1 MKKIISLC
9 VIAAML
15 AAVLC
20 ACGASKEAD
29 GYAEDIKMQSVV
41 ETTQAASGAMGITGD
56 FTSNE
61 NGAFYEEYYDTE
73 DSFTVSEASGAVNP
87 AALAASRKLIRNASL
102 EVQTKGFD
110 TFLAQLEAN
119 ADKIGGYVERSEV
132 RGDNYNY
139 VSDRYAYLVLRIP
152 STDFDAFIS
161 GVSEIATVTS
171 KEIGLQ
177 DVTSSYV
184 DTESRIKALETEQ
197 ESLLS
202 LLKKAI
208 NVSEVIEIQ
217 DRLTQVR
224 GELESYKGQLKLY
237 DEQIAYSTI
246 TVNVYEVERVTL
258 PEQEGFLDEVKER
271 LSDNLYDIG
280 EGFRELAVWFISSLP
295 YLAMFAVAVV
305 AFVLIVRAAVKKRRK
320 KRNINTGADTQVK

>member
-1 MKKIISLC
+1 MKKIISVCLI
-9 VIAAML
+9 VLML

-29 GYAEDIKMQSVV
+29 GYAEDIHMQTVV
-41 ETTQAASGAMGITGD
+41 ETTQASSAGGFSSMENFSADT
-56 FTSNE
+56 E
-61 NGAFYEEYYDTE
+61 NGYFELK
-73 DSFTVSEASGAVNP
+73 SEAEFTDSAAPGAVNS

-110 TFLAQLEAN
+110 TFLTQLEAN
-119 ADKIGGYVERSEV
+119 AEKIGGYVEQSEV

-139 VSDRYAYLVLRIP
+139 VSDRYAHLVLRIP

-171 KEIGLQ
+171 KEISLQ

-224 GELESYKGQLKLY
+224 GELESYKAQLKLY
-237 DEQIAYSTI
+237 DEQIAYSTV

-280 EGFRELAVWFISSLP
+280 EGFREFAVWFISSLP
-295 YLAMFAVAVV
+295 YLLMFAVAAV
-305 AFVLIVRAAVKKRRK
+305 AVILIIRASVRKRRK
-320 KRNINTGADTQVK
+320 KRNTYTGADTQK

>member
-1 MKKIISLC
+1 MKKTVSVCLIVL
-9 VIAAML
+9 ML

-29 GYAEDIKMQSVV
+29 GYAQDIHMQTVV
-41 ETTQAASGAMGITGD
+41 ETTQASSAGGFLTMDSAVGD
-56 FTSNE
+56 TE
-61 NGAFYEEYYDTE
+61 NGYFEMKAEEE
-73 DSFTVSEASGAVNP
+73 FADSAESGAVDS
-87 AALAASRKLIRNASL
+87 AALVSSRKLIRNASL

-110 TFLAQLEAN
+110 AFLAQLEAN
-119 ADKIGGYVERSEV
+119 AEKIGGYVEQSEV

-152 STDFDAFIS
+152 STDFDEFIG

-224 GELESYKGQLKLY
+224 GELESYKAQLKLY
-237 DEQIAYSTI
+237 DEQIAYSTV

-295 YLAMFAVAVV
+295 YLLMFAVAAV
-305 AFVLIVRAAVKKRRK
+305 AVILIIRASVRKRRK
-320 KRNINTGADTQVK
+320 KRNTYTGADTQK